1 MNTDPHLN
9 AETFSWQPNAKLL
22 FLVLLMMPLLI
33 SLGYWQL
40 DRAQEKRE
48 ILAEF
53 QANQLSL
60 PAAFEQL
67 DLGKNLQYKQV
78 QFVGELDASRR
89 VLLDNRVRNTRP
101 GYEVFE
107 LLTIA
112 GSELKVLVNRGW
124 VQASLDR
131 NQLPEIDPVS
141 NEIAGLV
148 SAQTLEQVQLRGSL
162 YRVLKGGLQL
172 DDGIRAVENWPARIG
187 WISTERATE
196 LFADQVFAYQLR
208 LDSDSPGALTTG
220 WPIVS
225 VQPEKHTAYAV
236 QWFVM
241 SLVLLLLTLNAN
253 SNLSLWLKFKMSKTE
268 SEAL

>member
-9 AETFSWQPNAKLL
+9 AETFSWQPNDKLL

-53 QANQLSL
+53 KSNQESQ
-60 PAAFEQL
+60 PVGFELL
-67 DLGKNLQYKQV
+67 DTSKNLQYRQV

-89 VLLDNRVRNTRP
+89 VLLDNRVRNGRP
-101 GYEVFE
+101 GYEIFE
-107 LLTIA
+107 VLTLA
-112 GSELKVLVNRGW
+112 SSELKILVNRGW

-131 NQLPEIDPVS
+131 NELPDVESVL
-141 NEIAGLV
+141 G
-148 SAQTLEQVQLRGSL
+148 QVQLRGSL
-162 YRVLKGGLQL
+162 YKILRGGLQL
-172 DDGIRAVENWPARIG
+172 DDGVRAVESWPGRVG
-187 WISTERATE
+187 WISTERAAE
-196 LFADQVFAYQLR
+196 LFADEFFAYQLR
-208 LDSDSPGALTTG
+208 LDSDSIGALTTG
-220 WPIVS
+220 WPTVS

-241 SLVLLLLTLNAN
+241 ALVLLLLTINAN
-253 SNLSLWLKFKMSKTE
+253 SNLAAWFKFKMAKKE

>member
-1 MNTDPHLN
+1 MNTNPHLN

-53 QANQLSL
+53 KSNQESQ
-60 PAAFEQL
+60 PVGFELL
-67 DLGKNLQYKQV
+67 DTSKNLQYRQV

-89 VLLDNRVRNTRP
+89 VLLDNRVRNGRP
-101 GYEVFE
+101 GYEIFE
-107 LLTIA
+107 VLTLA
-112 GSELKVLVNRGW
+112 SSELKILVNRGW

-131 NQLPEIDPVS
+131 NELPDVESVL
-141 NEIAGLV
+141 G
-148 SAQTLEQVQLRGSL
+148 QVQLRGSL
-162 YRVLKGGLQL
+162 YKILRGGLQL
-172 DDGIRAVENWPARIG
+172 DDGVRAVESWPGRVG
-187 WISTERATE
+187 WISTERAAE
-196 LFADQVFAYQLR
+196 LFADEFFAYQLR
-208 LDSDSPGALTTG
+208 LDSDSIGALTTG
-220 WPIVS
+220 WPTVS

-241 SLVLLLLTLNAN
+241 ALVLLLLTINAN
-253 SNLSLWLKFKMSKTE
+253 SNLAAWFKFKMAKKE

>member
-53 QANQLSL
+53 KSNQESQ
-60 PAAFEQL
+60 PVGFELL
-67 DLGKNLQYKQV
+67 DTSKNLQYRQV

-89 VLLDNRVRNTRP
+89 VLLDNRVRNGRP
-101 GYEVFE
+101 GYEIFE
-107 LLTIA
+107 VLTLA
-112 GSELKVLVNRGW
+112 SSELKILVNRGW

-131 NQLPEIDPVS
+131 NQLPEIEPVP
-141 NEIAGLV
+141 G
-148 SAQTLEQVQLRGSL
+148 QVLLRGSL
-162 YRVLKGGLQL
+162 YKVLRGGLQL
-172 DDGIRAVENWPARIG
+172 DDGVRAVDSWPGRVG
-187 WISTERATE
+187 WISTDRAAE
-196 LFADQVFAYQLR
+196 IFGDEFFAYQLR
-208 LDSDSPGALTTG
+208 LESDSIGALTTG
-220 WPIVS
+220 WPTVS

-241 SLVLLLLTLNAN
+241 ALVLLLLTINAN
-253 SNLSLWLKFKMSKTE
+253 SNLKAWFKYKMAKTE

>member
-1 MNTDPHLN
+1 MKTDPHLN

-48 ILAEF
+48 ILVEF
-53 QANQLSL
+53 KSNQESQ
-60 PAAFEQL
+60 PVGFELL
-67 DLGKNLQYKQV
+67 DSSKNLQYRQV

-89 VLLDNRVRNTRP
+89 VLLDNRVRNGRP
-101 GYEVFE
+101 GYEIFE
-107 LLTIA
+107 VLTLA
-112 GSELKVLVNRGW
+112 SSELKILVNRGW

-131 NQLPEIDPVS
+131 NQLPEIAPVT
-141 NEIAGLV
+141 GR
-148 SAQTLEQVQLRGSL
+148 VQLRGSL
-162 YRVLKGGLQL
+162 YKVLRGGLQL
-172 DDGIRAVENWPARIG
+172 DDGVRAVENWPGRVG
-187 WISTERATE
+187 WISTERAAE
-196 LFADQVFAYQLR
+196 IFADEFFTYQLR
-208 LDSDSPGALTTG
+208 LDSDSVGALTTG
-220 WPIVS
+220 WPTVS

-241 SLVLLLLTLNAN
+241 ALVLLLLTINAN
-253 SNLSLWLKFKMSKTE
+253 SNLAAWYKFKMAKTE